1 MHIGSRLDTCKKGDI
16 EQFDFPEQKKI
27 RHNANFASHARD
39 QNVEGFLGRQSPSP
53 QSRYVLMK
61 AENRKTQTLS
71 GMHAAIPVVLGFIP
85 VGIAFAI
92 MARQA
97 GFTIAQTC
105 GMSLSVFAG
114 ASQMMTV
121 GMYAQGAS
129 VAAMVLATFLL
140 NFRHV
145 IMSTCIWDRMKDGSL
160 PVRLLSAFGVTDE
173 SFALFTTE
181 RDEKKCTVAYFIGMN
196 CVMYASWNVGT
207 LIGAVASDFLPA
219 IVTASLGIALYAM
232 FIGLI
237 MPGLTRNRKLCAL
250 VGITAVCNT
259 LLTQIMAPSWAL
271 VTSTLLCAFL
281 GVFFVDSDDD
291 RQEAEDAQR

>member
-1 MHIGSRLDTCKKGDI
+1 MSAQHRRAQLVG
-16 EQFDFPEQKKI
+16 
-27 RHNANFASHARD
+27 
-39 QNVEGFLGRQSPSP
+39 
-53 QSRYVLMK
+53 
-61 AENRKTQTLS
+61 

-105 GMSLSVFAG
+105 GMSISVFAG

-121 GMYAQGAS
+121 GMHAQGAS

-145 IMSTCIWDRMKDGSL
+145 IMSTCIWERMKDGGTFA
-160 PVRLLSAFGVTDE
+160 RLLSAFGVTDE

-181 RDEKKCTVAYFIGMN
+181 KDEKKCTLAYFIGMN
-196 CVMYASWNVGT
+196 CVMYGSWNVGT
-207 LIGAVASDFLPA
+207 FIGAVASDFLPA

-237 MPGLTRNRKLCAL
+237 MPGLTRNRRLCAL
-250 VGITAVCNT
+250 VGLTAACNT
-259 LLTQIMAPSWAL
+259 LLCQLMAPSWAL
-271 VTSTLLCAFL
+271 VVSTLLCAFL
-281 GVFFVDSDDD
+281 GVFFVDSEED
-291 RQEAEDAQR
+291 REAGDEQS